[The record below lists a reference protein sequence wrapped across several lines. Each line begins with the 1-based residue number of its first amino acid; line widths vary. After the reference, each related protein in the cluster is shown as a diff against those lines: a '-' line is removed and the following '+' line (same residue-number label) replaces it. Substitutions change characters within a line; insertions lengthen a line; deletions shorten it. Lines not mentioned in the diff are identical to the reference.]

1 MGTVRICVVVFF
13 FAILEV
19 LHRNLRLCLIFLFY
33 FIAVS
38 AISVR
43 TKSNVSNQKHVTKE
57 SVKQNGLINDI
68 MDRHKYNVYKAY
80 IDKLAY
86 IIIKK
91 LTRNE
96 NHSRHNLFSNGLC
109 K

>member
-19 LHRNLRLCLIFLFY
+19 CIEICDYICFY
-33 FIAVS
+33 FFIAVS

-57 SVKQNGLINDI
+57 IVKQNGLINDI

-80 IDKLAY
+80 MDKLAY
-86 IIIKK
+86 IIKK
-91 LTRNE
+91 LTQNK